1 MLIVFCCWTPHA
13 FEQNGSIHDT
23 CNFSFAFASFCYQK
37 KKGNLHNYTEW
48 KQHNVRQ
55 SDARNFK
62 FTLYKMWQ
70 MLDLRQNDIRP
81 GISICEPRSI
91 DLVRSLIKIRKK
103 AAICFSHALVMHL
116 QSYFQIILFSLIY
129 IFRLPKPNDQVI
141 RWALW
146 YKKIKDVVN
155 FNIFITSLK
164 TTWPR

>member
-1 MLIVFCCWTPHA
+1 MWLDLSFDSNIIISWINRVTKIPRVTTTSNIKPKIHGPLCLSFFCCWTPHA

-91 DLVRSLIKIRKK
+91 DLVISL
-103 AAICFSHALVMHL
+103 
-116 QSYFQIILFSLIY
+116 
-129 IFRLPKPNDQVI
+129 
-141 RWALW
+141 
-146 YKKIKDVVN
+146 
-155 FNIFITSLK
+155 
-164 TTWPR
+164 